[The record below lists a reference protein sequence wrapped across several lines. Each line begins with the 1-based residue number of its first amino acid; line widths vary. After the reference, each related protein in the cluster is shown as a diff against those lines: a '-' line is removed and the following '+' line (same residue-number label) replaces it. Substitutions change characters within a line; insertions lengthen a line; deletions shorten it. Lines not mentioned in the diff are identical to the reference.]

1 MWRAPNRPNHEIT
14 QDYNDGVLT
23 VCAVQDAAPAG
34 YLPQNRL
41 EEKCKLPFAEQRV
54 GVTRY
59 YAARQNQINVERVLR
74 IPRVAGVTNQDVAIT
89 HDGVQYRI
97 DQVQTVPDVYPPS
110 LDLTLVR
117 YTQGVDEH
125 DMV

>member
-23 VCAVQDAAPAG
+23 VYAVQDAAPVG

-41 EEKCKLPFAEQRV
+41 AEKCKLPFAEQRV
-54 GVTRY
+54 GVTRH